1 MRSVHPVFHVS
12 QLEPHKPSAIPNREI
27 EPPSPVEIDNEQEY
41 EISEVLDSKVDNRL
55 KCKLRY
61 LVAWKGYESTDD
73 SATWISA
80 DLLPHAQDA
89 ISDFHRAYPDRPG
102 PIVSIK
108 KAKSTEGTKKKN

>member
-1 MRSVHPVFHVS
+1 M
-12 QLEPHKPSAIPNREI
+12 
-27 EPPSPVEIDNEQEY
+27 EIDNEQEY

-61 LVAWKGYESTDD
+61 LVAWKGYESTND
-73 SATWISA
+73 SATWIST
-80 DLLPHAQDA
+80 DLLPHAQEA